1 MTANELEYKKYQP
14 LRDAVCAVY
23 NITQEQLEGSRRHS
37 NIVSA
42 KRMFFYFLRRHY
54 YLPYMKISDIFG
66 MNHGTVI
73 HHYKTMK
80 GYLEYDKD
88 MMLEYIRVR
97 DLVFE
102 QNSFV
107 TLNDELEILE
117 KEKLLLDDRVD
128 KIKSEINYL
137 KELENGN

>member
-1 MTANELEYKKYQP
+1 
-14 LRDAVCAVY
+14 
-23 NITQEQLEGSRRHS
+23 
-37 NIVSA
+37 
-42 KRMFFYFLRRHY
+42 
-54 YLPYMKISDIFG
+54 
-66 MNHGTVI
+66 
-73 HHYKTMK
+73 MK

>member
-1 MTANELEYKKYQP
+1 MTAKDLEYKKYQP

-23 NITQEQLEGSRRHS
+23 NISQEQLESTNRKS

-54 YLPYMKISDIFG
+54 YLPYMKIANVFK
-66 MNHGTVI
+66 MNHATVI
-73 HHYKTMK
+73 HHHKTMK
-80 GYLEYDKD
+80 GYLEYDKETILD
-88 MMLEYIRVR
+88 YIRVR
-97 DLVFE
+97 DMVFE

-107 TLNDELEILE
+107 TLNDELELLE
-117 KEKLLLDDRVD
+117 REKLLLDDRVD

>member
-1 MTANELEYKKYQP
+1 MTAKDLEYKKYQP

-23 NITQEQLEGSRRHS
+23 NISQEQLESSSRKS

-54 YLPYMKISDIFG
+54 YLQYMKIADVFN
-66 MNHGTVI
+66 MNHATVI
-73 HHYKTMK
+73 HHHKTMK
-80 GYLEYDKD
+80 GYLEYDKQSILD
-88 MMLEYIRVR
+88 YIRVR
-97 DLVFE
+97 DMVFE

-107 TLNDELEILE
+107 TLNDELELLE
-117 KEKLLLDDRVD
+117 REKLLLDDRVD

>member
-1 MTANELEYKKYQP
+1 MTAKDLEYKKYQP

-23 NITQEQLEGSRRHS
+23 NISQEQLESTNRKS
-37 NIVSA
+37 NVVSA

-54 YLPYMKISDIFG
+54 FLPYAKISSVFG
-66 MNHGTVI
+66 MNHATVI
-73 HHYKTMK
+73 HHHKTMK
-80 GYLEYDKD
+80 GYLEYDKETI
-88 MMLEYIRVR
+88 LEYIRVR
-97 DLVFE
+97 DMVFE

-107 TLNDELEILE
+107 TLNDELELLE
-117 KEKLLLDDRVD
+117 REKLLLDDRVD

>member
-1 MTANELEYKKYQP
+1 
-14 LRDAVCAVY
+14 
-23 NITQEQLEGSRRHS
+23 
-37 NIVSA
+37 
-42 KRMFFYFLRRHY
+42 
-54 YLPYMKISDIFG
+54 MKISDIFD
-66 MNHGTVI
+66 MNHATVI
-73 HHYKTMK
+73 HHFKTMK

>member
-1 MTANELEYKKYQP
+1 
-14 LRDAVCAVY
+14 
-23 NITQEQLEGSRRHS
+23 
-37 NIVSA
+37 
-42 KRMFFYFLRRHY
+42 
-54 YLPYMKISDIFG
+54 MKISDIFG
-66 MNHGTVI
+66 MNHATVI
-73 HHYKTMK
+73 HHFKTMK